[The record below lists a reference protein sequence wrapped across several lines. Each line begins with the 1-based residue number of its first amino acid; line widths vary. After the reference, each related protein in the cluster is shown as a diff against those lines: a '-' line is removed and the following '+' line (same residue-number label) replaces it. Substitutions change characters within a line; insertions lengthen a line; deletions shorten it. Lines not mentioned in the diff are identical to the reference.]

1 MQIIGRPEPNI
12 KINFL
17 NSVELERSVSSMG
30 QNQTFSTE
38 PTLVLK
44 YYSFTLSRT
53 WNFHLEADC
62 PSASTA
68 TFRVAILFPLGDP
81 GGAARQ
87 TR

>member
-53 WNFHLEADC
+53 
-62 PSASTA
+62 
-68 TFRVAILFPLGDP
+68 
-81 GGAARQ
+81 
-87 TR
+87 